1 MTYYIATQLMA
12 NFLFP
17 VVLPLL
23 LLLCPCGSG
32 AKGFAA
38 IPDYSEAML
47 RQWNSE
53 GAAPEAK
60 ACIPGSTSL

>member
-1 MTYYIATQLMA
+1 MA
-12 NFLFP
+12 NFCFP
-17 VVLPLL
+17 IVIPLL

-38 IPDYSEAML
+38 IPDYSEEML

-53 GAAPEAK
+53 GAAPQEK
-60 ACIPGSTSL
+60 ACIPNSISL

>member
-1 MTYYIATQLMA
+1 MA
-12 NFLFP
+12 HLYFP
-17 VVLPLL
+17 IVIPLL

-53 GAAPEAK
+53 GAAPEEK
-60 ACIPGSTSL
+60 ACIPNSIFL